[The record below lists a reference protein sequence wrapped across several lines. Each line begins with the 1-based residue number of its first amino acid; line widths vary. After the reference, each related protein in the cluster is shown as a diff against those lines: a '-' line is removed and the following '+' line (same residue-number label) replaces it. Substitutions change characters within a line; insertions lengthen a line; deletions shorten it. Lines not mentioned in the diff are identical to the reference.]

1 MRLVV
6 ISSGVAL
13 TGAHTV
19 SLAWVVGDAASG
31 SGGGGGGGG
40 GGDSIERAGWLAGRV
55 GGYPGVVADASSM
68 VLASRSGW

>member
-1 MRLVV
+1 MSLSHARTL
-6 ISSGVAL
+6 SL
-13 TGAHTV
+13 

-31 SGGGGGGGG
+31 SGGGGGGGEG

-68 VLASRSGW
+68 VLVSRSGW